1 MNIFNIKRKHAK
13 PVFYIISKNMN
24 IFYFTEF
31 CKSELEADKAIK
43 NDAAKR
49 SPSWFASTVF
59 GGALAPPAAGMV
71 GAARPFPSDII
82 WSARSCRASF
92 SAFARSPNFNSF
104 NTQPLACKSTQSV
117 CHVLHSEIARGYQI
131 IVAFWWAVTASP
143 CVRTNVSKFL
153 RSRTHGRGIYNTQKG
168 I

>member
-1 MNIFNIKRKHAK
+1 MRTHAPVQLEVRGRNRQAPGGCGPLLHFAK
-13 PVFYIISKNMN
+13 ASLRRARQSKTKPQTLARLVFKLFVSPVFS
-24 IFYFTEF
+24 
-31 CKSELEADKAIK
+31 
-43 NDAAKR
+43 
-49 SPSWFASTVF
+49 
-59 GGALAPPAAGMV
+59 GALAPPAAGTV

-131 IVAFWWAVTASP
+131 IVAFWWAVTA
-143 CVRTNVSKFL
+143 VRTNVSKFL